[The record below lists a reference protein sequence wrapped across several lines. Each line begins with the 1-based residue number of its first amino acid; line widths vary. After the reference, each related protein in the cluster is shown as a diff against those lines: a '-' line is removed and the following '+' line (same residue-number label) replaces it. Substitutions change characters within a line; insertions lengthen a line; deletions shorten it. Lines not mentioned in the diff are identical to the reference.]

1 MDSKQVGRIEEL
13 LLLIPTKMCRKM
25 DARFINVILKD
36 ISSELAKHH
45 FMILR
50 VLQEKEKFYVT
61 EIVKKLGITKSQM
74 TASVDNLIK
83 LDFIERGADP
93 KDRRKIYIMLTKSGM
108 DITEKINRR
117 LKKCLEKD
125 IEVLSKEELNDLE
138 KGLTVLAKFCSLNE
152 L

>member
-1 MDSKQVGRIEEL
+1 MDSKQIDRIEEL

-25 DARFINVILKD
+25 DTKFINVILKD

-50 VLQEKEKFYVT
+50 VLQEKDKFYVT

-74 TASVDNLIK
+74 TASVDKLIK

-93 KDRRKIYIMLTKSGM
+93 KDRRKIYITLTKSGM
-108 DITEKINRR
+108 DITDKINRR

-125 IEVLSKEELNDLE
+125 IEVLCKEELDDLE
-138 KGLTVLAKFCSLNE
+138 KGLMVLAKFCSLNE